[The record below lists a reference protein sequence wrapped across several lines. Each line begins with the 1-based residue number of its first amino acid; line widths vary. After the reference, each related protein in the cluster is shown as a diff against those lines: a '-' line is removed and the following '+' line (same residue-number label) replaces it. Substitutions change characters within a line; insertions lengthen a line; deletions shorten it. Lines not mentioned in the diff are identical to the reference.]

1 MGTLIETLDTLPHWL
16 HRQALEHGTDVALRH
31 KHLGIWQLRTWRQLA
46 DEVQSLAGALQARGF
61 SVGATLTIISRP
73 TPQAIVAALAA
84 QWLGG
89 TASLFDPLDAAA
101 GQIDLLGELQPDYVL
116 AQGLEELLRL
126 GAAQVRPRVLIYL
139 DKRGLSGSGPFDQ
152 ALEYAALIASK
163 TFADPVPLAHAQQTA
178 FVFHRRSQQATEAQR
193 IRHTELLHHGRQLVQ
208 REGLGRYEEALAAR
222 GFASAGQARYLL
234 APWLI
239 AGFRLNFPE
248 NLATRDRDRRELG
261 PTLVAGTRETY
272 ERLHGYALER
282 LPPPGVRARRLV
294 DWALA
299 ARPGAL
305 RRFAGYWLVRRPLR
319 DVLGFSRT
327 HAPLVVGDALRPETK
342 AFFESVGIK
351 VRRWGDSTEWEES
364 SSSSVSVT
372 NGRDE
377 HHPQRVWKEATT

>member
-1 MGTLIETLDTLPHWL
+1 MGTLTDTLDTLPHWL
-16 HRQALEHGTDVALRH
+16 HRQALEHGADVALRH
-31 KHLGIWQLRTWRQLA
+31 KHLGIWQVWTWEQLA
-46 DEVQSLAGALQARGF
+46 DEVQNLAAALQARGF

-89 TASLFDPLDAAA
+89 AASLLDPLDAPA
-101 GQIDLLGELQPDYVL
+101 GQIDLLGELQPDFVL
-116 AQGLEELLRL
+116 AQGHEELLRL
-126 GAAQVRPRVLIYL
+126 GAAQVTPRVLIYL
-139 DKRGLSGSGPFDQ
+139 DKRGLSDSGPFDQ
-152 ALEYAALIASK
+152 ASDYAALIDSK
-163 TFADPVPLAHAQQTA
+163 VFAGTIPQAQAQQTA
-178 FVFHRRSQQATEAQR
+178 FVFYRRGQHTTEKQR
-193 IRHTELLHHGRQLVQ
+193 ISHTELLQHGQHLVQ
-208 REGLGRYEEALAAR
+208 REGLGRQDEALAAR

-239 AGFRLNFPE
+239 AGLRLNFPE

-282 LPPPGVRARRLV
+282 LPPPGARARRLV

-299 ARPGAL
+299 ARPGLL
-305 RRFAGYWLVRRPLR
+305 RRFVGHWLVRRPLR

-327 HAPLVVGDALRPETK
+327 HAPLVVGDALRPETQ
-342 AFFESVGIK
+342 AFFESLGIK
-351 VRRWGDSTEWEES
+351 VRRWGDSTEWEVPSIS
-364 SSSSVSVT
+364 SASVT

-377 HHPQRVWKEATT
+377 RHSQRIWKEATT

>member
-1 MGTLIETLDTLPHWL
+1 MGKLTDTLDTLPHWL

-31 KHLGIWQLRTWRQLA
+31 KHLGIWQVRTWEQLA

-89 TASLFDPLDAAA
+89 AASLFDPLDAPA
-101 GQIDLLGELQPDYVL
+101 GQIALLGELQPDFVL
-116 AQGLEELLRL
+116 AQGHEELLRL
-126 GAAQVRPRVLIYL
+126 GAAQVTPRVLIYL

-234 APWLI
+234 APWLL

-282 LPPPGVRARRLV
+282 LPPPGDRARRLV

-305 RRFAGYWLVRRPLR
+305 RWFVGHWLVRRPLR

-327 HAPLVVGDALRPETK
+327 HAPLVVGDALRPETQ

-351 VRRWGDSTEWEES
+351 VRRWGDSTEWEVPS
-364 SSSSVSVT
+364 SSPASVT
-372 NGRDE
+372 NGQDE
-377 HHPQRVWKEATT
+377 PHSQRVWKEATT